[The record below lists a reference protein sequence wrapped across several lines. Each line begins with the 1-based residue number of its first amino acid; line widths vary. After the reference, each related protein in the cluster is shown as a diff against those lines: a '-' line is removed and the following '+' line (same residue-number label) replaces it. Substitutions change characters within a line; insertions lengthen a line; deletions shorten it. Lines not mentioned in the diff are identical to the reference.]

1 MSDKFSVDDILNQYS
16 SKAKGGKQ
24 DDFDLDSFL
33 TKKPRQQ
40 ETAVKEKPQSEV
52 SVFDEPVAQPIA
64 DVSPV
69 ITEEPVKVQE
79 SVQPVAQPAT
89 PHIEGRRA
97 QENTVQVRIAQDEE
111 STRSAKEAVPEIAKD
126 IERVKDEPVPVI
138 IEDTPSPVIAE
149 KEEKPALDGIRFD
162 NSKPAEKKSAKKINT
177 SVIEKLVQKKKEGSE
192 ISATGTIPPVSRAS
206 VKDID
211 MGLEGKIIPKTE
223 QLEISPDATDEEKM
237 EILERRRA
245 KKVKSFVLDS
255 NDEADEMQEQEPKR
269 EKAPLPI
276 DEFTSFE
283 QAQSVLSDIGQLK
296 SNIVIR
302 LCVLVFTSLFAL
314 YISLANDFDLP
325 IITVFS
331 RDYSPEAFVF
341 TLTMLGIISAF
352 VSYTVIFSGLKKLL
366 KLNADCDSIAAI
378 GITVTTVT
386 GIVNLFSSE
395 SLQTGSYHVYT
406 AVAILGL
413 LFNTLG
419 KLSIVNR
426 TERNF
431 RFVAG
436 EFEKHAFVKVEDEDV
451 AYKFTKGTLDDFPE
465 LATTKKT
472 EFVDDFL
479 TNSYSADIS
488 DDYSKKA
495 APVIAIVGI
504 LAAILAFAFDKSS
517 TSGVERIMIALGA
530 MCGVITMSASVAIM
544 FIVNMPLARASKKYL
559 QSSAVILGY
568 SAVDEYADTNS
579 VLVDAEQLFPEG
591 MVDLVNL
598 KAMSSTLI
606 EDCILYAASL
616 VCQAGGVMKPTFYK
630 MLRGKTEMLHPV
642 ESYIYEDG
650 LGLSG
655 WIENK
660 RVLFGSRELME
671 NHSIEGL
678 PTKAKEAEYSKGNIP
693 MYLSVSG
700 VVSAIFFI
708 RASANV
714 SVSKWLQEL
723 TDRKITVVVRTAD
736 AFISVRYLSEIFE
749 VNPDKIKLLPFRF
762 YKDYEKARE
771 YTPKVSSPMM
781 CSGHFPSMAML
792 VCGTKNIQLLATL
805 GMTIQMTFSILGA
818 IIGLVMIAM
827 GTFNQLT
834 ASIAICYNLICL
846 GITMLVQQCKKV

>member
-1 MSDKFSVDDILNQYS
+1 MSDKLSVDDILEQYS
-16 SKAKGGKQ
+16 SKARNSKT

-33 TKKPRQQ
+33 TKKPQ
-40 ETAVKEKPQSEV
+40 APKP
-52 SVFDEPVAQPIA
+52 
-64 DVSPV
+64 
-69 ITEEPVKVQE
+69 EPVK
-79 SVQPVAQPAT
+79 PA
-89 PHIEGRRA
+89 PIKPAAVILDEAMPSEPKKDGKRA
-97 QENTVQVRIAQDEE
+97 QENTVQVRIASEAQSEPVKPDYEE
-111 STRSAKEAVPEIAKD
+111 TREIKAVIPEEKPEPAAAEKEAVQENAS
-126 IERVKDEPVPVI
+126 ESESLDE
-138 IEDTPSPVIAE
+138 
-149 KEEKPALDGIRFD
+149 IRFET
-162 NSKPAEKKSAKKINT
+162 SKPSEKKSSKKINT
-177 SVIEKLVQKKKEGSE
+177 SVIEKLVQKKREHSDP
-192 ISATGTIPPVSRAS
+192 AVTGTIPPVSRAN

-211 MGLEGKIIPKTE
+211 MGLEGKIIPRTE
-223 QLEISPDATDEEKM
+223 QLEIAPDATDEEKM
-237 EILERRRA
+237 AILEKRRE
-245 KKVKSFVLDS
+245 KKVKNFVLD
-255 NDEADEMQEQEPKR
+255 NAEIDGDENKEEVKER

-276 DEFTSFE
+276 DEFESFE
-283 QAQSVLSDIGQLK
+283 QASHVLSDIGQLK

-302 LCVLVFTSLFAL
+302 LCVLLFTSLFAVYL
-314 YISLANDFDLP
+314 TLANDFKLP

-331 RDYSPEAFVF
+331 RDYSPEAFLF
-341 TLTMLGIISAF
+341 ALTILGIISAF
-352 VSYTVIFSGLKKLL
+352 VSYTVIFSGLKKLF
-366 KLNADCDSIAAI
+366 KLSADCDSLAAI
-378 GITVTTVT
+378 GITVTTVS
-386 GIVNLFSSE
+386 GIINLFSTDSI
-395 SLQTGSYHVYT
+395 QTGNYHVFT

-419 KLSIVNR
+419 KLTIVNR

-431 RFVAG
+431 RFAAG
-436 EFEKHAFVKVEDEDV
+436 EFEKHAFTKIEDEDI

-472 EFVDDFL
+472 EFVEDFL
-479 TNSYSADIS
+479 ANSYSADIS
-488 DDYSKKA
+488 DDYSRKA
-495 APVIAIVGI
+495 APIITIAAVIAAV
-504 LAAILAFAFDKSS
+504 LAFALDKTA
-517 TSGVERIMIALGA
+517 TSGAERLMVSLGA
-530 MCGVITMSASVAIM
+530 MCAVASMAASVAIM
-544 FIVNMPLARASKKYL
+544 FIVNLPLARASKKYL
-559 QSSAVILGY
+559 QSSAVLLGY

-579 VLVDAEQLFPEG
+579 VLIDAEQLFPEG

-630 MLRGKTEMLHPV
+630 MLRGKTEMLFPV

-693 MYLSVSG
+693 MYLSISG

-714 SVSKWLQEL
+714 TVSRWFQEL

-736 AFISVRYLSEIFE
+736 AFITVKYLSEMFD

-762 YKDYEKARE
+762 YQDYEKERA
-771 YTPKVSSPMM
+771 YTPRVSSPMM

-792 VCGTKNIQLLATL
+792 ICGTKNIQMLSIL

-818 IIGLVMIAM
+818 VIVLAM
-827 GTFNQLT
+827 LFMGSLSQLT
-834 ASIAICYNLICL
+834 ASIAICYNLVCL
-846 GITMLVQQCKKV
+846 AVTLLVQQFKKV

>member
-1 MSDKFSVDDILNQYS
+1 MSDKFSVDDILEQYS
-16 SKAKGGKQ
+16 SKTKNAKT

-33 TKKPRQQ
+33 TKKPQ
-40 ETAVKEKPQSEV
+40 KPK
-52 SVFDEPVAQPIA
+52 P
-64 DVSPV
+64 
-69 ITEEPVKVQE
+69 EPVKPAAIKPAAVIFDDVKPSEEPKQE
-79 SVQPVAQPAT
+79 
-89 PHIEGRRA
+89 GKRA
-97 QENTVQVRIAQDEE
+97 QENTVQVRIASEEQSSPAKPSPLIEETKQVEVPKAEKIKPQPEQVEEE
-111 STRSAKEAVPEIAKD
+111 S
-126 IERVKDEPVPVI
+126 
-138 IEDTPSPVIAE
+138 
-149 KEEKPALDGIRFD
+149 LDDIRFEV
-162 NSKPAEKKSAKKINT
+162 SKPSEKKSAKKINT
-177 SVIEKLVQKKKEGSE
+177 SVIEKLVQKKKAYSDPA
-192 ISATGTIPPVSRAS
+192 ATGTIPPVSRAS

-211 MGLEGKIIPKTE
+211 MGLEGKIIPRTE
-223 QLEISPDATDEEKM
+223 QLEIAPDATDEEKM
-237 EILERRRA
+237 AILEKRRE
-245 KKVKSFVLDS
+245 KKVKSFVLDNS
-255 NDEADEMQEQEPKR
+255 DEEESSTEDTPER

-276 DEFTSFE
+276 DEFESFE
-283 QAQSVLSDIGQLK
+283 QASHVLSDIAQLK
-296 SNIVIR
+296 SNIVMR
-302 LCVLVFTSLFAL
+302 LCVLLFTSLFAVYL
-314 YISLANDFDLP
+314 TLANDFKLP

-331 RDYSPEAFVF
+331 RDYSPEAFLF
-341 TLTMLGIISAF
+341 ALTIAGIISAF
-352 VSYTVIFSGLKKLL
+352 VSYTVIFSGLKKLF
-366 KLNADCDSIAAI
+366 KLSADCDSLAAI
-378 GITVTTVT
+378 GITVTTVC
-386 GIVNLFSSE
+386 GIVNLFSTDSI
-395 SLQTGSYHVYT
+395 QTGNYHVFT

-419 KLSIVNR
+419 KLTIVNR

-431 RFVAG
+431 RFAAG
-436 EFEKHAFVKVEDEDV
+436 EFEKHAFTKIEDEDI

-472 EFVDDFL
+472 EFVEDFL
-479 TNSYSADIS
+479 ANSYSADIS

-495 APVIAIVGI
+495 APIISIAAVIAAV
-504 LAAILAFAFDKSS
+504 LAFALDKTS
-517 TSGVERIMIALGA
+517 TSGAERLMISLGA
-530 MCGVITMSASVAIM
+530 MCAVASMAASVAIM
-544 FIVNMPLARASKKYL
+544 FIVNLPLARASKKYL
-559 QSSAVILGY
+559 QSSAVLLGY

-630 MLRGKTEMLHPV
+630 MLRGKTEMLFPV

-678 PTKAKEAEYSKGNIP
+678 PTMAKEAEYSKGNIP
-693 MYLSVSG
+693 MYLSISG

-714 SVSKWLQEL
+714 TVSKWLQEL

-736 AFISVRYLSEIFE
+736 AFITVKYLSDMFD

-762 YKDYEKARE
+762 YQDYEKERA
-771 YTPKVSSPMM
+771 YTPRVSSPMM

-792 VCGTKNIQLLATL
+792 ICGTKNIQMLSIL

-818 IIGLVMIAM
+818 VIVLAM
-827 GTFNQLT
+827 LFMGSLSQLT
-834 ASIAICYNLICL
+834 ASIAICYNLVCL
-846 GITMLVQQCKKV
+846 AVTLLVQQFKKV

>member
-1 MSDKFSVDDILNQYS
+1 MSDKLSVDDILEQYS
-16 SKAKGGKQ
+16 SKAKNSKS

-33 TKKPRQQ
+33 TKKPQR
-40 ETAVKEKPQSEV
+40 EKP
-52 SVFDEPVAQPIA
+52 EPPKAQIKPAAVILD
-64 DVSPV
+64 DVKPSAP
-69 ITEEPVKVQE
+69 VQE
-79 SVQPVAQPAT
+79 
-89 PHIEGRRA
+89 GKRA
-97 QENTVQVRIAQDEE
+97 QENTVQVRIAAEE
-111 STRSAKEAVPEIAKD
+111 QSLTTEAEYKEISAVIPEPKP
-126 IERVKDEPVPVI
+126 EPVK
-138 IEDTPSPVIAE
+138 ETLQTAE
-149 KEEKPALDGIRFD
+149 EGDSLEEIRFETA
-162 NSKPAEKKSAKKINT
+162 KPTEKKSAKKINT
-177 SVIEKLVQKKKEGSE
+177 SVIEKLVQKKKEHTDPA
-192 ISATGTIPPVSRAS
+192 ATGTIPPVNRAS

-223 QLEISPDATDEEKM
+223 QLEIAPDATDEEKM
-237 EILERRRA
+237 AILEKRRE
-245 KKVKSFVLDS
+245 KKVKNFVLDS
-255 NDEADEMQEQEPKR
+255 TREEGENEDADDEVKR

-276 DEFTSFE
+276 DEFESFE
-283 QAQSVLSDIGQLK
+283 QASHVLSDIGQLK
-296 SNIVIR
+296 SNIMIR
-302 LCVLVFTSLFAL
+302 LCVLLFTSLFAVYL
-314 YISLANDFDLP
+314 TLANDFKLP

-341 TLTMLGIISAF
+341 TLTILGIISAF

-366 KLNADCDSIAAI
+366 KLSADCDSLAAI
-378 GITVTTVT
+378 GITLTTVT
-386 GIVNLFSSE
+386 GIINLFSTDSI
-395 SLQTGSYHVYT
+395 QTGNYHVYT

-419 KLSIVNR
+419 KLTIVNR

-431 RFVAG
+431 RFAAG
-436 EFEKHAFVKVEDEDV
+436 EFEKHAITKIEDEDI

-465 LATTKKT
+465 LATTRKT
-472 EFVDDFL
+472 EFVEDFL
-479 TNSYSADIS
+479 ANSYSADIS
-488 DDYSKKA
+488 DDYSRKA
-495 APVIAIVGI
+495 APIITIAALI
-504 LAAILAFAFDKSS
+504 AAVLAFMLDK
-517 TSGVERIMIALGA
+517 TSASGAERVMVSLGA
-530 MCGVITMSASVAIM
+530 MCAVASMAASVAIM
-544 FIVNMPLARASKKYL
+544 FIVNLPLARASKKYL
-559 QSSAVILGY
+559 QSSAVLLGY

-630 MLRGKTEMLHPV
+630 MLRGKTEMLFPV

-693 MYLSVSG
+693 MYLSISG

-714 SVSKWLQEL
+714 TVSRWLQEL

-736 AFISVRYLSEIFE
+736 AFITVKYLSEMFD

-762 YKDYEKARE
+762 YKDYEKERA
-771 YTPKVSSPMM
+771 YTPRVSSPMM

-792 VCGTKNIQLLATL
+792 ICGTKNIQVLSIL

-818 IIGLVMIAM
+818 VIALAMLVMGSM
-827 GTFNQLT
+827 SQLT
-834 ASIAICYNLICL
+834 ASIAICYNLVCL
-846 GITMLVQQCKKV
+846 AVTLLVQQFRKV